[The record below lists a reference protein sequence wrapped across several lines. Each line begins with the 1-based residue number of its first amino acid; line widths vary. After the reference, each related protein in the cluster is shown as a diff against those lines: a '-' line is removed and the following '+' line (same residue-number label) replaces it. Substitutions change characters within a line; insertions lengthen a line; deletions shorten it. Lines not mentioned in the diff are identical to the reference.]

1 MKSKSI
7 YLIKYENRLYHKI
20 FYFFL
25 KKKKK
30 TILIAK
36 STHYCLV
43 SHLRENYHFIP

>member
-1 MKSKSI
+1 MKI
-7 YLIKYENRLYHKI
+7 DYIIKYSI
-20 FYFFL
+20 FL
-25 KKKKK
+25 KKKKKK